1 MEVEAVRLFYDFFQ
15 EFIYL
20 CLLENWPANNTTD
33 IEIKNSFIMA
43 RHVETCIEKMQ
54 ACNILSE
61 FMASLNADKDC
72 SLYLLKSCF
81 SDPPKYVLSKII
93 SSNCDINRLGVGF
106 RVYIEFFG
114 EDRLEDSL
122 TNIIVEKA
130 SIQTLIHNA
139 KDQLSDEKILN
150 LRSVIFLSNLS
161 SVENVVKVIDGLC
174 INCDEKIMSLLV
186 YSLLYKNH
194 RYVKIKTQ
202 IREALLNMS
211 KDKSDTYKLFWKNL
225 LNFNMNK
232 LIELCLEYDDVFQL
246 ITKSFI
252 DCRKLLKENMSA
264 TSFYIDLQYSELE
277 YISRNLLENTTLRER
292 FLSSFVNDETELCF
306 WLSVLS
312 P

>member
-33 IEIKNSFIMA
+33 IEIRNSFIMA

-139 KDQLSDEKILN
+139 KDQLSDETILN

-252 DCRKLLKENMSA
+252 DCRKLLKENI
-264 TSFYIDLQYSELE
+264 YIVGSCKQNRIHCN
-277 YISRNLLENTTLRER
+277 YIKLL
-292 FLSSFVNDETELCF
+292 
-306 WLSVLS
+306 
-312 P
+312 

>member
-61 FMASLNADKDC
+61 FMASLNVDKDY

-93 SSNCDINRLGVGF
+93 SSNCDINRLEVGF

-139 KDQLSDEKILN
+139 KDQLSDETILN

-161 SVENVVKVIDGLC
+161 SVENVAKVIDGLC

-277 YISRNLLENTTLRER
+277 YISRNLLENSTLRER

>member
-277 YISRNLLENTTLRER
+277 YISRNLLENSTLRER

>member
-33 IEIKNSFIMA
+33 IEIRNSFIMA

-61 FMASLNADKDC
+61 FMASLNVDKDY

-93 SSNCDINRLGVGF
+93 SSNCDTNRLEVGF

-114 EDRLEDSL
+114 ENRLEDSL

-139 KDQLSDEKILN
+139 KDQLSDETILN

-252 DCRKLLKENMSA
+252 DCRKLLKENI
-264 TSFYIDLQYSELE
+264 YIVGSCKQNRIHCN
-277 YISRNLLENTTLRER
+277 YIKLL
-292 FLSSFVNDETELCF
+292 
-306 WLSVLS
+306 
-312 P
+312 